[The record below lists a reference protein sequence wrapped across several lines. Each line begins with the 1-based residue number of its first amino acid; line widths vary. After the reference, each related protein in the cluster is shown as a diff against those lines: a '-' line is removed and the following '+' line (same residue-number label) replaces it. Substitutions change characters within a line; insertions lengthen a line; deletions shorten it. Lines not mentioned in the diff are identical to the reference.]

1 MIRAVIP
8 DTGRVVLWF
17 VSGIRPVGLV
27 GLVFLS
33 FCSGRVGMVGHTIPP
48 IRDDGV
54 TILRMNSLADQPS
67 FSGEWSVPRLGQ
79 DRSFMRVLRKPGG
92 SVHFQAKLKESYLL
106 QIQGRGAGKGAIVG
120 IGGLKFPL
128 DKDSA
133 EFVISPEVIE
143 PGANEIKFFVEDELK
158 VSSIRILPRRIA
170 VLAGADQALGDEMTL
185 FMPGS
190 WKYFLRPVSGERL
203 LLSID
208 AGSAT
213 GTNVRIIIRTG
224 SRTVE
229 SRDKVRSDAEFV
241 IRPVPG
247 QFQEIEVR
255 SESSRSGILRLK
267 KSLLVRERR
276 HQAPR
281 RIRKAVRDK
290 SVLIICLDAARGD
303 HLGALGYSRR
313 TTPFIDRL
321 ARESW
326 VFTDAVAEAAFTL
339 ASTTTLHT
347 GLPPDVHRVLST
359 FTSSLGPSLVTVAE
373 LFQKKGYFTAAIS
386 ANPYF
391 GRAYGQDRGF
401 AEFVELFEGAREVL
415 AEDFLEPFGSI
426 LEHAGGRPFFIY
438 LHLREPHQDYE
449 NLLYAD
455 SVIGRLLEILATLR
469 LDGKTLKIIASDHG
483 EGLGEHGMIG
493 HNVVLQREGIHIPL
507 IVQIPGVS
515 PKRIPLP
522 AITSDVPV
530 TLADLFGLEY
540 PYDRSTWGM
549 NLFNLP
555 AERRRLTRA
564 LNSNGGFPAFMAE
577 QYPYRMI
584 AFFPITEESVELY
597 NIKDDPGQNEPASC
611 RKSHGR
617 DPAVPH
623 PHAFEELGQASRCL
637 RGGKPEGKRPPESQV
652 PGLYPSIDFVP
663 DVARP
668 RAVELAELDALLG
681 SEANPPALD
690 DDGDGRDDERRV
702 DVVGGIVFAVPIGW
716 AVLHARTGDAGPDP

>member
-1 MIRAVIP
+1 MSEM
-8 DTGRVVLWF
+8 GKVVLWF

-33 FCSGRVGMVGHTIPP
+33 FCSGRAGMVGHPIPP
-48 IRDDGV
+48 LRDDGV

-67 FSGEWSVPRLGQ
+67 FSGEWSVPRLGH
-79 DRSFMRVLRKPGG
+79 DKAFMRVLWKPGG

-106 QIQGRGAGKGAIVG
+106 QFQGRRMGKGAVVA

-128 DKDSA
+128 NKDSA
-133 EFVISPEVIE
+133 EFVISPEAIE
-143 PGANEIKFFVEDELK
+143 PGANEIKFLVEDELR
-158 VSSIRILPRRIA
+158 VSSIRILPKRIA
-170 VLAGADQALGDEMTL
+170 VLAGADQALADEMTL

-208 AGSAT
+208 AGSAK
-213 GTNVRIIIRTG
+213 GANVRIIIRTG
-224 SRTVE
+224 SKTLE
-229 SRDKVRSDAEFV
+229 SRDKVRSDAAFV

-255 SESSRSGILRLK
+255 PESSRSGILRLNQ
-267 KSLLVRERR
+267 SLLVRERR
-276 HQAPR
+276 HPAPR
-281 RIRKAVRDK
+281 RIRKAARDK

-326 VFTDAVAEAAFTL
+326 VFSDAVAEAAYTL

-373 LFQKKGYFTAAIS
+373 LFRKKGYFTAAIS

-401 AEFVELFEGAREVL
+401 AEFVELFEGARQVL
-415 AEDFLEPFGSI
+415 AEDFLEPFRRI
-426 LEHAGGRPFFIY
+426 LEQAGGRPSFVY
-438 LHLREPHQDYE
+438 LHLREPHQDYTMPPPYLGSFQSQYLAQTEELRARTHRILDGRDNTGDDLALLRDLYDE

-469 LDGKTLKIIASDHG
+469 LDRKTVKIITSDHG

-507 IVQIPGVS
+507 IVQIPGIS
-515 PKRIPLP
+515 PRRVLLP

-530 TLADLFGLEY
+530 TLAGLFGLEY
-540 PYDRSTWGM
+540 PYDQSTWGT

-597 NIKDDPGQNEPASC
+597 NIKDDPGQMNPLPAEGLPAETLRFLIRTHLKNSDKQAAASGSASL
-611 RKSHGR
+611 REKDLENLKS
-617 DPAVPH
+617 
-623 PHAFEELGQASRCL
+623 LGYVHQ
-637 RGGKPEGKRPPESQV
+637 
-652 PGLYPSIDFVP
+652 
-663 DVARP
+663 
-668 RAVELAELDALLG
+668 
-681 SEANPPALD
+681 
-690 DDGDGRDDERRV
+690 
-702 DVVGGIVFAVPIGW
+702 
-716 AVLHARTGDAGPDP
+716 

>member
-255 SESSRSGILRLK
+255 PESSRSGILRLK

-438 LHLREPHQDYE
+438 LHLREPHQDYTMPPPYLGSFQSQYLVQTEELRARTHRILDGRDDSGEDVNLLRDLYDE

-469 LDGKTLKIIASDHG
+469 LDGKTVKIIASDHG

-584 AFFPITEESVELY
+584 AFFPITEDSVELY
-597 NIKDDPGQNEPASC
+597 NIKDDPGQMNPLPAEGLMAETLRFLIGTHLKNSDKQAAASGVASL
-611 RKSHGR
+611 REKDLQNLKS
-617 DPAVPH
+617 
-623 PHAFEELGQASRCL
+623 LGYIHQ
-637 RGGKPEGKRPPESQV
+637 
-652 PGLYPSIDFVP
+652 
-663 DVARP
+663 
-668 RAVELAELDALLG
+668 
-681 SEANPPALD
+681 
-690 DDGDGRDDERRV
+690 
-702 DVVGGIVFAVPIGW
+702 
-716 AVLHARTGDAGPDP
+716 